1 MATISFI
8 FWICYAFIT
17 GKRKAKPDETRITE
31 REKVVALAD
40 EHGIT
45 IVAK

>member
-17 GKRKAKPDETRITE
+17 GKRKAKPDETRKANKTKKGRLTI
-31 REKVVALAD
+31 KSQAL
-40 EHGIT
+40 
-45 IVAK
+45 K